1 MRKFLSTIILLLFS
15 FQSFSQSKV
24 YDIGFLVDTTNPG
37 LESMLDEL
45 EDEIKAIVGE
55 DAEIKFSKKNRLT
68 NNFDYDLALKRYNEL
83 LENETDIIIAFGA
96 VNNVIISGLEKY
108 DKPTILFGTIG
119 EDLIDQPPFNSLEK
133 IENFTSI
140 ATVQSYKEDLAVL
153 KEITSAKRIGVMVE
167 NSFLQTSDLENSFAD
182 FSDELNLELDILPF
196 NTLEE
201 LLSKV
206 DGYDA
211 IYLVGVFYFTDD
223 QIKTLADELIKKK
236 IASFTTTPL
245 IDVENGLLATNHDAT
260 EISQFF
266 RRIALNVEAIVLDN
280 EFSKTS
286 SVIDLKRN
294 LTINYNTARKLDIP
308 LKYSLI
314 ATTNIIGNTTEII
327 AEKKYNLVDV
337 MQEVINE
344 NLKLKTTAQ
353 DTLLSSQD
361 LKLAK
366 SNYLPDIYAS
376 ATGAYVDPKL
386 AEVANGQSPEVSTFG
401 NITLSQ
407 TVFSEAANA
416 NISIQRSL
424 QQAQKENYNSE
435 ALNTVFNA
443 STAYFNALMLK
454 SNYLIQSK
462 NLELTKRNLQI
473 ATHNYEA
480 GQSGK
485 SDVLRFRSEASQN
498 TQTMIEA
505 LNRLKQGFNV
515 LNELLNNP
523 IDTKIDVEEAELKEG
538 LFSNYNYKQ
547 LGSFLDDPR
556 LRKPFIDFLVQEAVT
571 NAPELKLLD
580 YNLKAAQRSER
591 LYGSGR
597 FLPTI
602 ALQGQYNYEFSRSGA
617 GIEYPTIFPT
627 PPDGYYN
634 VGLNVTLPI
643 FNQNKQNINKQIAS
657 IQSDQLNTSIDNLKL
672 SIQRNMNDAVLQL
685 INQIA
690 NIELSKIF
698 EETAEEALD
707 LTQTSYANGAVNI
720 VQLLDAQNNYI
731 QAQLASSNAT
741 YNYLLSSMELERAL
755 GTFFLLQTEE
765 ERQEFITRFL
775 EYSNNN

>member
-1 MRKFLSTIILLLFS
+1 
-15 FQSFSQSKV
+15 
-24 YDIGFLVDTTNPG
+24 
-37 LESMLDEL
+37 
-45 EDEIKAIVGE
+45 
-55 DAEIKFSKKNRLT
+55 
-68 NNFDYDLALKRYNEL
+68 
-83 LENETDIIIAFGA
+83 
-96 VNNVIISGLEKY
+96 
-108 DKPTILFGTIG
+108 
-119 EDLIDQPPFNSLEK
+119 
-133 IENFTSI
+133 
-140 ATVQSYKEDLAVL
+140 
-153 KEITSAKRIGVMVE
+153 
-167 NSFLQTSDLENSFAD
+167 
-182 FSDELNLELDILPF
+182 
-196 NTLEE
+196 

-211 IYLVGVFYFTDD
+211 IYLVGAFYFTDD

-236 IASFTTTPL
+236 IASFTTRPL

-266 RRIALNVEAIVLDN
+266 RRIALNVESIVLDN
-280 EFSKTS
+280 EFSETS
-286 SVIDLKRN
+286 SVIHLNRN

-337 MQEVINE
+337 MQEAINE

-353 DTLLSSQD
+353 DTLLSGQD

-602 ALQGQYNYEFSRSGA
+602 ALQGQYNY
-617 GIEYPTIFPT
+617 
-627 PPDGYYN
+627 
-634 VGLNVTLPI
+634 
-643 FNQNKQNINKQIAS
+643 
-657 IQSDQLNTSIDNLKL
+657 
-672 SIQRNMNDAVLQL
+672 
-685 INQIA
+685 
-690 NIELSKIF
+690 
-698 EETAEEALD
+698 
-707 LTQTSYANGAVNI
+707 
-720 VQLLDAQNNYI
+720 
-731 QAQLASSNAT
+731 
-741 YNYLLSSMELERAL
+741 
-755 GTFFLLQTEE
+755 
-765 ERQEFITRFL
+765 
-775 EYSNNN
+775 